1 MWNILGYEG
10 LPFVLV
16 MPDWFLLV
24 LIGRLVVIKDVIVLE
39 SVTEPSDETIT

>member
-1 MWNILGYEG
+1 MSTILDYKG

-24 LIGRLVVIKDVIVLE
+24 LIGRLVVIIDVIVLE
-39 SVTEPSDETIT
+39 SVTKPSDETIT